1 MGKALEI
8 AVFLICRGL
17 VSGKV
22 DSFHL
27 PRSWRGDQAGGQA
40 LPVQLQSLICKTIVA
55 VYLPLMD
62 KLLLTQPWE
71 EENPCC
77 RADLFLLC
85 LQWHK
90 EDEVPLKPLVL
101 VPVCSGRGLGDRN

>member
-1 MGKALEI
+1 M
-8 AVFLICRGL
+8 
-17 VSGKV
+17 
-22 DSFHL
+22 
-27 PRSWRGDQAGGQA
+27 
-40 LPVQLQSLICKTIVA
+40 PVRLQSLICKTIVA
-55 VYLPLMD
+55 VHLPLMD

-85 LQWHK
+85 LQWQK

-101 VPVCSGRGLGDRN
+101 VPVCSRQGLGRQELESQSQKVTFIRHPPQCPALGQALSHLFP

>member
-1 MGKALEI
+1 MTKQTLFTFQGVGGVTRLE
-8 AVFLICRGL
+8 AKPCQCSL
-17 VSGKV
+17 
-22 DSFHL
+22 
-27 PRSWRGDQAGGQA
+27 
-40 LPVQLQSLICKTIVA
+40 SLICKTIVA
-55 VYLPLMD
+55 VHLPLMD

-85 LQWHK
+85 LQWQK

-101 VPVCSGRGLGDRN
+101 VPVCSGRGLGDGN